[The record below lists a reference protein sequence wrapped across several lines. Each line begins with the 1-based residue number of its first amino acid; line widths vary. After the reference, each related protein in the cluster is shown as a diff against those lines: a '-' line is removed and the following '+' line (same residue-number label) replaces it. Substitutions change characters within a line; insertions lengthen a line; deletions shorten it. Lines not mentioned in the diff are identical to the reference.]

1 MNDMINPR
9 VSIIFFLIVAF
20 ITGCSDEAGD
30 APRVEDDHL
39 VSATLKQDYPLEI
52 LKVVIAAFGQADL
65 ADKLKYSVQS
75 YKVVYKTTYKGNTI
89 EASGLILLPK
99 SITDK
104 APLLSVQHGTTFVK
118 SEAPSLS
125 TTYTGSELFA
135 AAGFITLVPDFIGYG
150 ASADVFHPYYDKE
163 HSALAVI
170 DLIKAAKEFLVKQ
183 KVPFSEK
190 LFLTGYSEGGYVT
203 LAAAEQMDTNSEDG
217 LNVTAVAAGAGGYDL
232 VNMLGDIT
240 SSETYSNPSYLA
252 FVLMS
257 YNNTYNWNKPLTYF
271 FKQQYADA
279 LSQYMNGEYGSSFIN
294 DKLTTNVA
302 DLLDSD
308 FYERLKQNSET
319 DLKIALNDNSIHG
332 WKTSFPIQLYHGT
345 SDEVIPYQNSEI
357 TLGNFE
363 SAGSTSVTLTP
374 IEGGTH
380 GSSFV
385 PMMEHFIPWF
395 LELM

>member
-1 MNDMINPR
+1 MITR
-9 VSIIFFLIVAF
+9 ISIVFFLMIAF
-20 ITGCSDEAGD
+20 VTGCNDED
-30 APRVEDDHL
+30 KDVPSIEEKHF
-39 VSATLKQDYPLEI
+39 VSATLKQEYPLEI
-52 LKVVIAAFGQADL
+52 LKVVTAAFGQADL
-65 ADKLKYSVQS
+65 VDKLKYSVQS
-75 YKVVYKTTYKGNTI
+75 YRVTYKTVYKGNTI

-99 SITDK
+99 NISDK
-104 APLLSVQHGTTFVK
+104 APLISVQHGTTFVK

-125 TTYTGSELFA
+125 TTYTGSELLA

-150 ASADVFHPYYDKE
+150 ESADIFHPYYDKE
-163 HSALAVI
+163 HSALSVI
-170 DLIKAAKEFLVKQ
+170 DLIKAAKEFLVKE

-203 LAAAEQMDTNSEDG
+203 LAAAEEIDNNFEHG
-217 LNVTAVAAGAGGYDL
+217 LTVTAVAAGAGGYDL

-240 SSETYSNPSYLA
+240 TNTTYSNPSYLA

-257 YNNTYNWNKPLTYF
+257 YNSTYDWNNPLSYF

-279 LSQYMNGEYGSSFIN
+279 LSLYMNGEYGGSFIN

-302 DLLDSD
+302 DLLATD
-308 FYERLKQNSET
+308 FYDHLQQGTET
-319 DLKIALNDNSIHG
+319 DLELALEKNTIHG
-332 WKTSFPIQLYHGT
+332 WKTTFPIQLYHGT
-345 SDEVIPYQNSEI
+345 NDEVIHYQNSEI
-357 TLGNFE
+357 TLENFKA
-363 SAGSTSVTLTP
+363 AGSSQVTLTL

-385 PMMEHFIPWF
+385 PMMEQFIPWF